1 MKSQNLIYFATGNQ
15 EKIQLAESAI
25 KGSDIIIKPVNLEID
40 EIQGE
45 DPEVIVRAKAEAA
58 YKILETPV
66 IVSDDSWSIRALNGF
81 PGPYMKSINYWF
93 TAQDFLRLM
102 DGIEDRHIEINQYL
116 AYTDGSITNVFRQ
129 DIPGKIIHEPRGV
142 NNRSPNME
150 VIELESD
157 NGKTIAEVF
166 EGDNEVIAKRF
177 ENIPNIWA
185 KFIDWHTKERLQ

>member
-1 MKSQNLIYFATGNQ
+1 MKPQEIIYFATGNQ

-25 KGSDIIIKPVNLEID
+25 KGSDITIKPANLEIE

-93 TAQDFLRLM
+93 TAKDFLRLM
-102 DGIEDRHIEINQYL
+102 EGIEDRHIEINQFL
-116 AYTDGSITNVFRQ
+116 AYTDGNVIKVFRQ
-129 DIPGKIIHEPRGV
+129 DIPGNIIHTPRGV
-142 NNRSPNME
+142 NSRSPNME
-150 VIELESD
+150 VIELDSD

-166 EGDNEVIAKRF
+166 EGGNEEIAKRF
-177 ENIPNIWA
+177 ENIPNIWN
-185 KFIDWHTKERLQ
+185 KFIAWHTKERI